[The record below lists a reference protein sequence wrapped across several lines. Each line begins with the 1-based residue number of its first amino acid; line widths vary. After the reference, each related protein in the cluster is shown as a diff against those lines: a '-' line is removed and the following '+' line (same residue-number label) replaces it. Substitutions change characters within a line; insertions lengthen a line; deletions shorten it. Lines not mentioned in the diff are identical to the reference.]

1 MSAAVKKILVLSLAL
16 ILSFTLVGCG
26 EGGLTQEEIDQ
37 IVANVT
43 TTQFD
48 TVKLDM
54 DMLMTMEVVGGSEP
68 GKLTMVTDATGVV
81 NNANREMQMAINM
94 SMELPGQAE
103 QDMAMEVYI
112 VGAWLYSMLDIPEIS
127 EQWMKM
133 KLSEEMWQQQ
143 NQIDQ
148 QIEFLKTAVEIKSLP
163 DEAVNGT
170 TCYVFEV
177 VPSME
182 ALGELLSQQ
191 ALGMEGMDF
200 GQLNLADLF
209 KEMSVKEWIAKDSCQ
224 VIKTEVDMLMEMRPG
239 DVGATEAD
247 FEKMIMDMNV
257 GMSFYDYNQPVSITL
272 PLEALDAPE
281 VP

>member
-1 MSAAVKKILVLSLAL
+1 MSSAVKRILLLSLAL

-37 IVANVT
+37 IIANVT

-54 DMLMTMEVVGGSEP
+54 DMSMTMEVVGGSEP
-68 GKLTMVTDATGVV
+68 GKLTIVTDATSVV
-81 NNANREMQMAINM
+81 NNANREIQTAINM

-103 QDMAMEVYI
+103 QDMAMEVYV
-112 VGAWLYSMLDIPEIS
+112 VGAWIYSMVDIPEIS

-143 NQIDQ
+143 SQIDQ

-163 DEAVNGT
+163 DEAVKGT
-170 TCYVFEV
+170 DCYVFQV

-191 ALGMEGMDF
+191 TSGMGGMDF
-200 GQLNLADLF
+200 GQFNLADLF
-209 KEMSVKEWIAKDSCQ
+209 KEMSVKEWIAKDSYR
-224 VIKTEVDMLMEMRPG
+224 VMKTEVDMLMEMRPG

-272 PLEALDAPE
+272 PPEALDAPE
-281 VP
+281 MP